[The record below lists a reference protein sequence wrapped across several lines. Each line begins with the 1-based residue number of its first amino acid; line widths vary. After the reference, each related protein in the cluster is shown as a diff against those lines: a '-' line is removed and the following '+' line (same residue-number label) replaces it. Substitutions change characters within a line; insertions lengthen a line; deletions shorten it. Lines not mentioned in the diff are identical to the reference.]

1 MSTPTA
7 DARERLWET
16 IENALQGGTDYD
28 PNGERDIVSRIVD
41 ALISHTPEHAGW
53 MTAYGRV
60 YRVVETDMQ
69 DSNADGHSWTV
80 YTKREADPSDE

>member
-1 MSTPTA
+1 MT

-41 ALISHTPEHAGW
+41 ALTSYEGRYAGW
-53 MTAYGRV
+53 MTAYGKV
-60 YRVVETDMQ
+60 YRVFETDMQ
-69 DSNADGHSWTV
+69 DSNYDGHSWSV
-80 YTKREADPSDE
+80 YTERDTDDSERD